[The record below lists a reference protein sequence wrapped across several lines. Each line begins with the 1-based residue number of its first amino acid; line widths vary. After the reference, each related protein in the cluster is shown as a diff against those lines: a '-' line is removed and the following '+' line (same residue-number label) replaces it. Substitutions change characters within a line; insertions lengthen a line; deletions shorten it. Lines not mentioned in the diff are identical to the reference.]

1 MNVIFPIAGPK
12 LVFTDSLGNSS
23 CKPLIDIIGKPLI
36 ERIFINVS
44 TSLPGKNNYIFV
56 VNDSD
61 CTNFSLDSVL
71 SLLSP
76 NAHIDRLKG
85 QTQGSLCSCLV
96 AMGHINPDEELL
108 VVNGDQHVDYSLEKI
123 ISYFRERKVDGGVVT
138 FDSIHPKW
146 SYVRLNADGVV
157 VETSEKRP
165 LSRNASVGIYY
176 FRKASDFIESAKGV
190 IRKDANVNGAYYVS
204 SVYNE
209 MILRSLLV
217 LPYKIPNASFFPL
230 DTPETIDAFV
240 KYIQRQ
246 KND

>member
-12 LVFTDSLGNSS
+12 LVFTDALGNSY
-23 CKPLIDIIGKPLI
+23 CKPLIDILGKPLI

-61 CTNFSLDSVL
+61 CENFSLDSVL
-71 SLLSP
+71 SLLSQ

-85 QTQGSLCSCLV
+85 FTQGSLCSCLV

-108 VVNGDQHVDYSLEKI
+108 IVNGDQHVEYSIERI
-123 ISYFRERKVDGGVVT
+123 IAFFREKKADGGLVT

-146 SYVRLNADGVV
+146 SYVRLNEEGVV

-165 LSRNASVGIYY
+165 LSRNASIGIYY
-176 FRKASDFIESAKGV
+176 FRKASDFIDSAKGV
-190 IRKDANVNGAYYVS
+190 IRKDASIGGAFYVS

-209 MILRSLLV
+209 MILKGLLV
-217 LPYKIPNASFFPL
+217 LPYKIPNESFFPL

-240 KYIQRQ
+240 KHIQRQ
-246 KND
+246 NDG